1 MLHVDGWSYEDV
13 VEYLYMIKILY
24 MTLPEWSEQ
33 RNIYDDVSMAIM
45 TLKSWVWKVWIIV
58 YLQARILKILWYLSQ
73 EDASLLWKSDI
84 IDSLNRRSIKGML
97 STLSFTPEDV
107 KSLKMQILR
116 TEHAYLFNS

>member
-1 MLHVDGWSYEDV
+1 
-13 VEYLYMIKILY
+13 
-24 MTLPEWSEQ
+24 
-33 RNIYDDVSMAIM
+33 MAIM
-45 TLKSWVWKVWIIV
+45 ALKSWVWKVWIIV

-84 IDSLNRRSIKGML
+84 IDSLNKRSIKGML